1 MKISAKKKAICE
13 KITIFRLLNY
23 LSNQVLILF
32 RLQKGHIQRPIRNE
46 SDKLCIFFFLG
57 RSDPGVE
64 SDTSDSRDGPNS
76 PFTVLKKADVEL
88 LVGGK
93 KKVYSVVIKVLP
105 TDDMER
111 HTSRRKFSDLLKFS
125 KEVQV
130 YCQALRCM
138 VR

>member
-1 MKISAKKKAICE
+1 MNL
-13 KITIFRLLNY
+13 TNY
-23 LSNQVLILF
+23 V
-32 RLQKGHIQRPIRNE
+32 
-46 SDKLCIFFFLG
+46 FFVFLG

>member
-1 MKISAKKKAICE
+1 MNFQTSTLILGQCLAPQ
-13 KITIFRLLNY
+13 RLLKY
-23 LSNQVLILF
+23 VLT
-32 RLQKGHIQRPIRNE
+32 
-46 SDKLCIFFFLG
+46 FFFLILG